1 MKIKQKYDNSAYLM
15 ILPAYLIFS
24 VFVLLPVFIVAYYS
38 ITNFNMYTKPEL
50 TGLSNYIA
58 LFKDKDF
65 LIAVKN
71 TLIYS
76 VLTLFPQLAIGLF
89 IAILLY
95 RKSKLLPFFRIS
107 FYIPNIMSMVFISMI
122 WLWIYD
128 PTFGLLNMLF

>member
-71 TLIYS
+71 TLVYS

-95 RKSKLLPFFRIS
+95 RIKAITIFQNIILYTQYNVHGM
-107 FYIPNIMSMVFISMI
+107 YIDDLALDIRSDF
-122 WLWIYD
+122 WI
-128 PTFGLLNMLF
+128 TKHAF

>member
-65 LIAVKN
+65 LIAVRN
-71 TLIYS
+71 TLVYS

-107 FYIPNIMSMVFISMI
+107 FYIPYCLKRGVL
-122 WLWIYD
+122 LWAYLFYYIVM
-128 PTFGLLNMLF
+128 GL